1 MLKCHEFNFKVAR
14 LKFEGKKTIIY
25 SKYVQSQRESETD
38 CFLNIKNFQCLK
50 RSRSHRFITI
60 TTEIYNRC
68 NNCPQQNVYTRKY
81 NFTLTLPSL
90 STSTSRS
97 MIIKKNFSLRI
108 KLKRKM
114 RIKLFKDILHSKLLI
129 DQQNISKWN
138 AKHDWRYIL
147 FNYY

>member
-1 MLKCHEFNFKVAR
+1 MLILNVTNLIFKVTIWSF
-14 LKFEGKKTIIY
+14 KEKKSIIY
-25 SKYVQSQRESETD
+25 SKYIQSQRESETD

-68 NNCPQQNVYTRKY
+68 NNCPQQNVCTRKY

-90 STSTSRS
+90 STSRS
-97 MIIKKNFSLRI
+97 QIIKKNFSSRI
-108 KLKRKM
+108 KLK

-129 DQQNISKWN
+129 DQQNKS
-138 AKHDWRYIL
+138 
-147 FNYY
+147 